1 MKLSDFYKKNE
12 MISLIFTETA
22 SKMANRSSHFLP
34 WFWSFTSVFL
44 VVRAIAHQNTTNLK
58 IIYQVSRWN
67 RFGSDFYRGFP
78 NMCFSMAVI
87 GIFTV

>member
-12 MISLIFTETA
+12 MISLIFTEMA

-44 VVRAIAHQNTTNLK
+44 VVRDWVNL
-58 IIYQVSRWN
+58 IFFWFLLYIYLKYMNLDGNQL
-67 RFGSDFYRGFP
+67 
-78 NMCFSMAVI
+78 
-87 GIFTV
+87 